1 MASVFIKIRAWSDQ
15 ASTHGQAVSTR
26 EMGKLRVELG
36 FNQNTNVVG
45 ISDIYNFHEEKF
57 FKFRTDFKVKLNL
70 KKTGQEN
77 RKFLH
82 RIFKA
87 LQD

>member
-1 MASVFIKIRAWSDQ
+1 
-15 ASTHGQAVSTR
+15 
-26 EMGKLRVELG
+26 MGKLRAELG
-36 FNQNTNVVG
+36 FEQNMKVVG
-45 ISDIYNFHEEKF
+45 ISNIYNFHEENF

-82 RIFKA
+82 RIFNA
-87 LQD
+87 VQH